1 MEDEARRRDRDC
13 FMAKTAENPPLSDG
27 RVRGRDYSSVTLRWA
42 IATKQICQALCLSE
56 VSDGELTLKTR
67 GSSPTPLTLNWIRVR
82 KYMDRWSIQPSI
94 GETTRNRIESKHQD
108 KNDFDISMTPR
119 WATRFLRNAFHSLSF
134 THITSWYY
142 FQKIHPQPC
151 KKKTSKLPL
160 GNHYLSDK
168 LWLLHSSFPLCYCCY
183 RNQSATS
190 SLKCEGPMLFPIHL
204 LEALKSFSTV
214 SCLASSFLCVW
225 KCLWA

>member
-13 FMAKTAENPPLSDG
+13 FMAKTSENPPLSDG

-67 GSSPTPLTLNWIRVR
+67 GSSPTPVTLNWIRVR

-94 GETTRNRIESKHQD
+94 GETTRSRIESKHQG
-108 KNDFDISMTPR
+108 KNEECF
-119 WATRFLRNAFHSLSF
+119 SF
-134 THITSWYY
+134 TVVHTHYILIL
-142 FQKIHPQPC
+142 FPKKIHPQPC

-168 LWLLHSSFPLCYCCY
+168 LWLLHSFFPLCYCCY

-214 SCLASSFLCVW
+214 SCPASSFFYVW
-225 KCLWA
+225 KCPWA